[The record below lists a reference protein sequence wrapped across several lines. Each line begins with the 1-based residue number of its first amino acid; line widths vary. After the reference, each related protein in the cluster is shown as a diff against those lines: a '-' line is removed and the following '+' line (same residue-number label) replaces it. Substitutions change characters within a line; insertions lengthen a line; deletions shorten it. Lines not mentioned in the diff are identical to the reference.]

1 MISSAVSFLPPTVT
15 PTRSLPVIVNVAS
28 SVSSTAFLL
37 LSIAC
42 LLMTMVEGASA
53 TTILVVP
60 SAWMLALVM
69 PSVTALLEVI
79 TPFSIVKLNS
89 VVTAVKP
96 FGAAVSLS
104 V

>member
-1 MISSAVSFLPPTVT
+1 
-15 PTRSLPVIVNVAS
+15 
-28 SVSSTAFLL
+28 
-37 LSIAC
+37 
-42 LLMTMVEGASA
+42 MTMVEGASA

-104 V
+104 VYAPSLRPMNLMSLPVNA